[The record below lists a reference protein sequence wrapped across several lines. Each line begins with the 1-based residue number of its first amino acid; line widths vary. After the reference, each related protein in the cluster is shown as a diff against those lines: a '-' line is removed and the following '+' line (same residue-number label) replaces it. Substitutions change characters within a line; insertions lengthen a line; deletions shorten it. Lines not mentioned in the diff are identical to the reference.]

1 MTPVSSLLFLD
12 FDGVLHPNRSD
23 PSQHFVHLPRFES
36 VLREFTNVSVVIS
49 STWQDA
55 YSLGALRRRFSQDIT
70 ARIIGGTRSADPDCE
85 VETRYEQIKLFL
97 RHVGRSAES
106 WVALD
111 DAEDEFPARCPQL
124 ILCDSKRAF
133 DPEAERR
140 LRERLLFAA

>member
-1 MTPVSSLLFLD
+1 MTLTATLLFLD
-12 FDGVLHPNRSD
+12 FDGVLHPTRSE
-23 PSQHFVHLPRFES
+23 PSQHFIHLPRFES
-36 VLREFTNVSVVIS
+36 ILRDCASVSVVIS

-55 YSLGALRRRFSQDIT
+55 YSLGALRRRFSQDIA

-124 ILCDSKRAF
+124 ILCDSQRAF
-133 DPEAERR
+133 DLEAERR
-140 LRERLLFAA
+140 LRERLLFAR